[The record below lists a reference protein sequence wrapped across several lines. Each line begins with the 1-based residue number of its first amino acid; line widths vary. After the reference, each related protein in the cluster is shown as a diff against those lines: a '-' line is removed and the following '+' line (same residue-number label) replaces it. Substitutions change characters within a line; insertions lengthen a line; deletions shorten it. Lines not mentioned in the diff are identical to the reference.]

1 MLTFTRGYIPAVPPS
16 CWTSEARRVRG
27 RQRGAPGQGGPW
39 LRGDLRQLG
48 IDGFH
53 RWGYPTS
60 WLVYSGTSY

>member
-1 MLTFTRGYIPAVPPS
+1 MATSPPS
-16 CWTSEARRVRG
+16 PRRVGRPRRDAFAAVSVERLAKADRG
-27 RQRGAPGQGGPW
+27 
-39 LRGDLRQLG
+39 LRGDLRRLG